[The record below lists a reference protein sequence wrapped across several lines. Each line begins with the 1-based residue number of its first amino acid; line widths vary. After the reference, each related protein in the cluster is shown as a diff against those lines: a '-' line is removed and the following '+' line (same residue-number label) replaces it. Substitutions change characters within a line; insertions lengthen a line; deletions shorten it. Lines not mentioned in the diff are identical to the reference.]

1 MKLAFDHV
9 IGVLLP
15 GLGWNQLAP
24 HVSSPLI
31 VHNCR
36 NVLFCL
42 RTCCS
47 IKCCVWF
54 DSQWLILPC
63 QSRVDLLDF
72 TTDGGSCQRL
82 YSICRFLL
90 LFESCHFSFF
100 AVFEHLVIG
109 SHASRRV
116 VTTLA
121 LVAFLVALDGR
132 SPPSHLVFHAQRAA
146 AMRDGLDTPGA
157 LGVLNAFL
165 WLLRLV
171 IR

>member
-1 MKLAFDHV
+1 MKLSFDHV

-24 HVSSPLI
+24 HVSSRLI
-31 VHNCR
+31 IHNCR
-36 NVLFCL
+36 NLLFCL

-54 DSQWLILPC
+54 DSQRLMLPC
-63 QSRVDLLDF
+63 QSRVDRLDF
-72 TTDGGSCQRL
+72 IIGGGSCQRL
-82 YSICRFLL
+82 YSICRLLL

-100 AVFEHLVIG
+100 SVFEHLVIW

-116 VTTLA
+116 ITTLA

-132 SPPSHLVFHAQRAA
+132 SPPTHLVFHAQRAA
-146 AMRDGLDTPGA
+146 AMRDGLYTPGA

-165 WLLRLV
+165 LLLGLV
-171 IR
+171 IP